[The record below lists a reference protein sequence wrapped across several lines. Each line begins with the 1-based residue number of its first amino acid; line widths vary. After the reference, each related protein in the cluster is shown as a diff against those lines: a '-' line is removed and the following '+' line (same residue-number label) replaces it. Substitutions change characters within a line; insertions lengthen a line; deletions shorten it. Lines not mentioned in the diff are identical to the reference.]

1 MLGASLVL
9 KDRSLRAA
17 LWRRAANLG
26 WLSCSSR
33 LLSMLLAPTM
43 MLFHSEFVLRALL
56 GRSVGWD
63 AQPRGDRGV
72 TWREALSGT
81 DGT

>member
-1 MLGASLVL
+1 M
-9 KDRSLRAA
+9 
-17 LWRRAANLG
+17 
-26 WLSCSSR
+26 
-33 LLSMLLAPTM
+33 APIM

-72 TWREALSGT
+72 TWREAITAASMARGHWVGLGHHDS
-81 DGT
+81 